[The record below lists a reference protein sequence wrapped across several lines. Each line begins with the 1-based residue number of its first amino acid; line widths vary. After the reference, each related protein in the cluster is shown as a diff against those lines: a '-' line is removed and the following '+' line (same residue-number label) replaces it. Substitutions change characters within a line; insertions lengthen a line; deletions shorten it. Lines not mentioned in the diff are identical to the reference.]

1 MNKLISQSYDF
12 KRWLRCQIA
21 VQLQSNVYL
30 YDDGRMVGLSEL
42 VQDYLEQTNT
52 LQEWKS
58 IYANLRGVRA

>member
-1 MNKLISQSYDF
+1 MNRMISRSYDF

-42 VQDYLEQTNT
+42 VNEYLRDTNS

-58 IYANLRGVRA
+58 IYANLRGVGA